1 MMGNPAVRK
10 SNPET
15 KLKKRMDRMGIGMGE
30 SIEQFE
36 NMKNSKD
43 GQKIKKAYVSTN
55 KTEQTIKEDVK
66 EGEGM
71 Q

>member
-1 MMGNPAVRK
+1 MGNPAVRK

-43 GQKIKKAYVSTN
+43 G
-55 KTEQTIKEDVK
+55 
-66 EGEGM
+66 
-71 Q
+71 